1 MTAYYCVSFVAL
13 STQGNG
19 LNFWSEHCIFSFYS
33 SQTLETVQYRSVN
46 INNEYRQYLNIVN

>member
-46 INNEYRQYLNIVN
+46 INNECRQYLNTVD